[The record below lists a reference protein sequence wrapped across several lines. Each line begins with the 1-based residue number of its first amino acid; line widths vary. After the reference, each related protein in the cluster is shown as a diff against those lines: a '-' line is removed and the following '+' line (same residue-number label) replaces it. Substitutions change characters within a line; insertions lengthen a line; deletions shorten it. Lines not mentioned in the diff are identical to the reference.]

1 MQLTDYHFELPEEL
15 IAQVPSE
22 RREDS
27 RLLVLSR
34 DPEAISDHQF
44 VDFPGLL
51 QPGDLLVFNNTRVL
65 KARLVGK
72 KDSGGK
78 VEVMVDRILSP
89 HRCLAQVRAS
99 KSPKPQTLIHI
110 SDVSLTVTGRQDSL
124 FEISCPDIPI
134 VDLLE
139 RHGDVP
145 LPPYIKRPTED
156 TDDSRYQTVYASKP
170 GAVAAPT
177 AGLHFGENMLAKL
190 RGAGVQ
196 LGYLT
201 LHVGSGTFQPV
212 RVDVIEE
219 HKMHAEW
226 CQVSSGLVEQIHA
239 TRAAGGRVIA
249 VGTTSLR
256 ALESAV
262 VDGQVQP
269 FEGETDI
276 FIYPGVDVVSCDGLV
291 TNFHLPQSTLLMLVS
306 ALAGREAILAA
317 YRHAVDEKYRFFSY
331 GDAMFIR

>member
-1 MQLTDYHFELPEEL
+1 MQLSDYHFELPDEL
-15 IAQVPSE
+15 IAQVPRE

-27 RLLVLSR
+27 RLLAVNRGSG
-34 DPEAISDHQF
+34 ATTDHQF
-44 VDFPGLL
+44 VDLPTLL
-51 QPGDLLVFNNTRVL
+51 QPGDLLVFNDTRVL
-65 KARLVGK
+65 KARLAGK

-99 KSPKPQTLIHI
+99 KSPKPQTQIHI
-110 SDVSLTVTGRQDSL
+110 NDVALTVTGRQGSL
-124 FEISCPDIPI
+124 FDITCPDLPI
-134 VDLLE
+134 MDLLE

-145 LPPYIKRPTED
+145 LPPYIRRPTED
-156 TDDSRYQTVYASKP
+156 ADDNRYQTVYARKP

-177 AGLHFGENMLAKL
+177 AGLHFGEAMLSQL
-190 RGAGVQ
+190 RDADIQ

-212 RVDVIEE
+212 RVDDIEE

-226 CQVSSGLVEQIHA
+226 CQVGATLVEQIHR
-239 TRAAGGRVIA
+239 TQAAGGRVIA

-262 VDGQVQP
+262 VDGRVQP

-276 FIYPGVDVVSCDGLV
+276 FIYPGVDIVSCDGLI

-317 YRHAVDEKYRFFSY
+317 YQHAVNNRYRFFSY
-331 GDAMFIR
+331 GDAMFIQ